1 VPGTTAPASIGNG
14 CVNATVAFVIDGSGS
29 MCEPFGSSTRWTALR
44 GALLDKTKG
53 LIYKLQSQASF
64 GLYLYDG
71 SLDPSLLQQG
81 GAAASSCTSPGT
93 RTRLNATG
101 CEQIV
106 EVKPAAQNAAAIDMR
121 YPAQELGGS
130 TPTDRAMKYAVD
142 ALLKER
148 GPSYSMDF
156 NPQFIIL
163 ATDGAPNDICT
174 GGTGGDGTAQQ
185 MNVIAAADR
194 AAQMGIKTFVISL
207 ASDPALQAHLDLVA
221 KHGNVSDPSAHTFSP
236 TSSDELVTTLTTV
249 LRGALN
255 CLF

>member
-1 VPGTTAPASIGNG
+1 
-14 CVNATVAFVIDGSGS
+14 
-29 MCEPFGSSTRWTALR
+29 MCEPFGNSTRWTELR
-44 GALLDKTKG
+44 NALLDKTKG

-64 GLYLYDG
+64 GMYLYDG
-71 SLDPSLLQQG
+71 SIDLSLTQQG
-81 GAAASSCTSPGT
+81 GTAASTCTSPGT
-93 RTRLNATG
+93 GRRLNAMA

-106 EVKPAAQNAAAIDMR
+106 EVKPAAQNAAAIDQR

-130 TPTDRAMKYAVD
+130 TPTDRAMTHVVD

-148 GPSYSMDF
+148 APGYSMDF

-174 GGTGGDGTAQQ
+174 GGKGGDGMLQQ
-185 MNVIAAADR
+185 MNVVAAADR

-221 KHGNVSDPSAHTFSP
+221 KHGNVADPNAHTFSP
-236 TSSDELVTTLTTV
+236 TSSDELVKTLTTV
-249 LRGALN
+249 LSGALN